1 MEFTNIQTLIFLC
14 LKRSGNITK
23 KKIWLNTNLDENKA
37 KISDLNIKMKNYDM
51 IILLIPYPK
60 VKR

>member
-1 MEFTNIQTLIFLC
+1 MFKEIWEYN
-14 LKRSGNITK
+14 K